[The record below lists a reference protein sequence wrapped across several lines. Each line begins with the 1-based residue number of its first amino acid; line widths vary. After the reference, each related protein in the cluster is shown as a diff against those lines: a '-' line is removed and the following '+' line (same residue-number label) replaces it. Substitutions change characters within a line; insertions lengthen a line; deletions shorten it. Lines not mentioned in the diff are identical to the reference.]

1 MPDFSHGHVILYAY
15 LWAREYERGEESGRK
30 ARPTCVMLIMRG
42 RDGKQV
48 PLLYPITSKAPLPGA
63 FAVKVPETEA
73 RRANLY
79 SPSWVIVDEFNMDD
93 LARSHSIE
101 DSEPLGMFSRRFMS
115 DIAAAAA
122 AAMRK
127 GVSRAVSRI

>member
-1 MPDFSHGHVILYAY
+1 MPDFSHGHVILYSY
-15 LWAREYERGEESGRK
+15 LWVREFEKGEESGRK

-42 RDGKQV
+42 RDGKQA
-48 PLLYPITSKAPLPGA
+48 PLLFPITSKHPLPGA
-63 FAVKVPETEA
+63 FAVEVPETEA

-79 SPSWVIVDEFNMDD
+79 SPSWVIVDEFNLDD

-101 DSEPLGMFSRRFMS
+101 DSEPLGIFSRKFMS
-115 DIAAAAA
+115 SIAAAAA

-127 GVSRAVSRI
+127 GVSRSVPRS